1 MRPPSHRLRG
11 LSAALLL
18 APLVV
23 ASRAF
28 AETAAPLPT
37 CQPTVSVP
45 PPEPPMRPEDLAV
58 EHPSKPP
65 IAAAPLPPEPLL
77 QPKVAPHMAPDL
89 PSCAPTVG
97 APPLPPGRPTE
108 LSPNPALG
116 RLPPPDQA
124 PAPSAP
130 QEAPLPP
137 VRPAELSGEQAAK
150 LAEALPEDKE
160 CLHRLDALGVTYS
173 KAAPAVNG
181 QCSLPHPL
189 SVTALGRGIGIG
201 APAIMTCRIAEG
213 LAHWTAEVQQI
224 ADKELGEPLKGLTLG
239 GTYVCRGQNH
249 GAEAQLSEHAFA
261 NAADVMGFVF
271 AKRAPILVGTLP
283 EGSKEAA
290 FVAAVRSKAC
300 ESFSTVLGPGSDE
313 NHANHLHLDQRERKA
328 GFRLCQ

>member
-1 MRPPSHRLRG
+1 
-11 LSAALLL
+11 
-18 APLVV
+18 
-23 ASRAF
+23 
-28 AETAAPLPT
+28 
-37 CQPTVSVP
+37 
-45 PPEPPMRPEDLAV
+45 
-58 EHPSKPP
+58 
-65 IAAAPLPPEPLL
+65 
-77 QPKVAPHMAPDL
+77 MAPDL